1 MLTFRRFLIEVQ
13 RTPERASNLADYI
26 TKRQETTP
34 DYSDTKDPNYDKKY
48 SKQMKNPIKRHP
60 HEDYEAEIEETGHR
74 INPEEKT
81 EMVPI
86 NKIVSPQKHVSV
98 ERVKEKIE
106 NKPKNQ
112 KPGTSILHNGV
123 HILTDGNHSLAAAK
137 LRGDTHFPLTFR
149 KTSKIGN

>member
-1 MLTFRRFLIEVQ
+1 MLSFRRFLIEVQ
-13 RTPERASNLADYI
+13 RTPERASKLADYI

-48 SKQMKNPIKRHP
+48 SKQMKNPIERHP
-60 HEDYEAEIEETGHR
+60 HEDYEADIEETGHR
-74 INPEEKT
+74 IDPEKKT

-98 ERVKEKIE
+98 ERVKEKIN

-137 LRGDTHFPLTFR
+137 LRGDTHFPVTYR
-149 KTSKIGN
+149 TTSKIGI